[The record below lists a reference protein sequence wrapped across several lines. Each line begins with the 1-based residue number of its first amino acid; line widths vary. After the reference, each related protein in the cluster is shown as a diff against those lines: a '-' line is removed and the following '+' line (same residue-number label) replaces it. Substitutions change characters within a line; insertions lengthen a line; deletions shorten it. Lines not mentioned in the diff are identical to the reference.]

1 MYKFS
6 SILSVSGVDFEQNIE
21 VGVAETAS
29 FLLLYSLLFLLPF
42 PRTFLDL
49 PRTSQFSCCVWPISS
64 SLSLLQS
71 TVLISQSFLQG
82 ML

>member
-6 SILSVSGVDFEQNIE
+6 SILSVLGVDFEQNIE

-29 FLLLYSLLFLLPF
+29 FLLLYSFLSLLPF

-49 PRTSQFSCCVWPISS
+49 PRTPQFSCCV
-64 SLSLLQS
+64 
-71 TVLISQSFLQG
+71 
-82 ML
+82 